1 MLFPGKE
8 HRKSKAARHSDQSL
22 YPVLYVTDSLKEYK
36 KDLVNKEVQSL
47 WELKLIGSSFSDVM
61 KKADHFQEELQ
72 DFGQSFSNINQAA
85 GQFAEVRGTI
95 AQTVSETQ
103 NKVEELKGASLRV
116 EESYSNM
123 EHTFEKLQSAVESIQ
138 RCMAKIVSIAD
149 ETNILAINASI
160 EAARAGEEGRGFSV
174 VAAKVRELA
183 EEIKGLASEVD
194 VGIQD
199 VESGTSQL
207 NGSIAE
213 SKQAL
218 GQNIDTVN
226 GTYDSFH
233 RITSRLIG
241 SAAESAALVQTEI
254 SDVIEVSQK
263 ELQVVCQFFDEI
275 KKQYDQVVAHIRR
288 ASSLGTTK
296 SAMFEDIDNLLSQI
310 PPIIQDKEPE
320 V

>member
-1 MLFPGKE
+1 
-8 HRKSKAARHSDQSL
+8 
-22 YPVLYVTDSLKEYK
+22 
-36 KDLVNKEVQSL
+36 
-47 WELKLIGSSFSDVM
+47 
-61 KKADHFQEELQ
+61 
-72 DFGQSFSNINQAA
+72 
-85 GQFAEVRGTI
+85 
-95 AQTVSETQ
+95 
-103 NKVEELKGASLRV
+103 
-116 EESYSNM
+116 M

-174 VAAKVRELA
+174 VAAIVRELA

-233 RITSRLIG
+233 RIT